1 MLNNPK
7 KQCITINELTNI
19 IGISRSS
26 IYDRMDTKF
35 KRYDA
40 TFPQPLKL
48 GTAARWRL
56 DEVDKWIELRSQSR
70 G

>member
-7 KQCITINELTNI
+7 KQCVTINELTNI

-26 IYDRMDTKF
+26 IYDRMDTKS

-56 DEVDKWIELRSQSR
+56 DEVDEWIELRSQSR